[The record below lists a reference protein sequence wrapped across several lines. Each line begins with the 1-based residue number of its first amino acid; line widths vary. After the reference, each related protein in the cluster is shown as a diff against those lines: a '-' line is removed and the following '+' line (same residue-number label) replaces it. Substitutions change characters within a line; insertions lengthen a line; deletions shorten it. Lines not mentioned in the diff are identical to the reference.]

1 MQTWKI
7 IEGFGGHYQISED
20 GLIRVNPESL
30 RPIKSRKEL
39 QLGQS
44 VKTNVSPSDG
54 YLRVNLKRE
63 NGVFDSRHVHRLLM
77 LTFYPP
83 EDKSLQVNHK
93 DGNKLNNSFSNLE
106 WVTHQENLNHAWAN
120 KLRKQPSRAILTID
134 QVKEIRST
142 YCKGQ
147 PPSLASLGNKY
158 GVSAH
163 AIHKIITGKNWKQ
176 HV

>member
-7 IEGFGGHYQISED
+7 IEGFGGHYQISEE

-30 RPIKSRKEL
+30 RPIKSKREL
-39 QLGQS
+39 QLGQM
-44 VKTNVSPSDG
+44 VKTNVSPGDG

-77 LTFYPP
+77 LTFHPTANTT
-83 EDKSLQVNHK
+83 LQVNHK
-93 DGNKLNNSFSNLE
+93 DGDKLNNSFSNLE
-106 WVTHQENLNHAWAN
+106 WVTHRENLTHAWEN
-120 KLRKQPSRAILTID
+120 QLRKRPSRAILTVD

-147 PPSLASLGNKY
+147 PPSLSCLGRKY
-158 GVSAH
+158 GVSSH